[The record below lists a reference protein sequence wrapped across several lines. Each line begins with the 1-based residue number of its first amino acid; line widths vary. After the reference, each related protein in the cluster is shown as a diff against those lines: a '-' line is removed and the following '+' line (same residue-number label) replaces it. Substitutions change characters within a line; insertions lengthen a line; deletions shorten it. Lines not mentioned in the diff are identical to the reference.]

1 MSKPIDL
8 FRPYMAHGAAEA
20 AGRVLSYDAQGRMY
34 CGQGKL
40 VDEFEAAFARLIDAD
55 PATVV
60 TTNSCTSALGI
71 ALKLAG
77 VGEGDQVI
85 ATPMTCTATS
95 GAIVN
100 AGARIVWADVNRKTG
115 NIDPISVAN
124 KITRH
129 TRAIVAVNWSGR
141 VCQFEALRLA
151 IADASLREIPI
162 IEDAAH
168 GPFGGYQGG
177 DYQCY
182 SFGPIKHLST
192 VDGGALVTH
201 RGDAERAQLLRW
213 HGLSR
218 KTKADFRCEQP
229 IHEAGTK
236 AHMNDFNAAV
246 GLANIK
252 DAAWVVSKH
261 RENAA
266 WYDRALAGVP
276 GVTLPPADPTSAWW
290 MYPLLVEHRDAF
302 MAYLTE
308 RGIGVSRVH
317 GRNDTHPAYTF
328 PSGPLPGT
336 DYYDSHV
343 ASLPVGW
350 WVNEADRMRVADV
363 VKEWAYER
371 REVAA

>member
-1 MSKPIDL
+1 MKQIDL
-8 FRPYMAHGAAEA
+8 FRPYMAVNAAA
-20 AGRVLSYDAQGRMY
+20 AASRVLSYDANGRMY

-40 VDEFEAAFARLIDAD
+40 VDQLEREFAALLDV
-55 PATVV
+55 PEEKVV

-77 VGEGDQVI
+77 VEPGDQVI
-85 ATPMTCTATS
+85 STPMTCTATS

-100 AGARIVWADVNRKTG
+100 AGAEIVWADVDEETG
-115 NIDPISVAN
+115 NIDPTDVHRKVTA
-124 KITRH
+124 K
-129 TRAIVAVNWSGR
+129 TRAIVAVNWGGR
-141 VCQFEALRLA
+141 RCEYDALRA
-151 IADASLREIPI
+151 HRIPI

-201 RGDAERAQLLRW
+201 RGDHERAELLRW

-218 KTKADFRCEQP
+218 RTKADFRCEQP

-246 GLANIK
+246 GLANIN
-252 DAAWVVSKH
+252 DLAWVVKQH
-261 RENAA
+261 RANAA
-266 WYDRALAGVP
+266 YYDRALAGVP

-290 MYPLLVEHRDAF
+290 MYPLLVERRDEF
-302 MAYLTE
+302 MADDRQ
-308 RGIGVSRVH
+308 RGA
-317 GRNDTHPAYTF
+317 DT
-328 PSGPLPGT
+328 
-336 DYYDSHV
+336 V
-343 ASLPVGW
+343 AH
-350 WVNEADRMRVADV
+350 
-363 VKEWAYER
+363 R
-371 REVAA
+371 REEGG

>member
-1 MSKPIDL
+1 MIDL

-20 AGRVLSYDAQGRMY
+20 AARVLTYDGKGRLY
-34 CGQGKL
+34 CGQGRL
-40 VDEFEAAFARLIDAD
+40 VDEFEAAFAHFVDAD

-77 VGEGDQVI
+77 VEKGDHVI

-100 AGARIVWADVNRKTG
+100 SGAEIVWADVNRFTG
-115 NIDPISVAN
+115 CIDPINVE
-124 KITRH
+124 KKVTPL
-129 TRAIVAVNWSGR
+129 TKAIVAVNWAGR
-141 VCQFEALRLA
+141 RCEYDALREVQRRCYRLYGITPA
-151 IADASLREIPI
+151 I

-168 GPFGGYQGG
+168 GPYGGYQGG
-177 DYQCY
+177 DYTCY

-192 VDGGALVTH
+192 VDGGALVTR

-246 GLANIK
+246 GLANLR
-252 DAAWVVSKH
+252 DARWVVNQH
-261 RENAA
+261 IMNAA
-266 WYDRALAGVP
+266 WYDRALADVS
-276 GVTLPPADPTSAWW
+276 GVTLPPFDPASAWW
-290 MYPLLVEHRDAF
+290 MYPVMVEDRDAF
-302 MAYLTE
+302 MAYMGE
-308 RGIGVSRVH
+308 RGIATSRVH

-328 PSGPLPGT
+328 PSGALPGT

-343 ASLPVGW
+343 AALPVGW
-350 WVNEADRMRVADV
+350 WVSEADRARVVEAV
-363 VKEWAYER
+363 RGWAYEAR
-371 REVAA
+371 RAA

>member
-1 MSKPIDL
+1 MKPIDL
-8 FRPYMAHGAAEA
+8 FRPYMAVNAAA
-20 AGRVLSYDAQGRMY
+20 AASRVLSYDAAGRLY
-34 CGQGKL
+34 CGQGAL
-40 VDEFEAAFARLIDAD
+40 VDQFEREFAALLGV
-55 PATVV
+55 PEEKVV
-60 TTNSCTSALGI
+60 STNSCTSALGI

-77 VGEGDQVI
+77 VRPGQWDQVI

-100 AGARIVWADVNRKTG
+100 AGGSIVWADVDAITG
-115 NIDPISVAN
+115 CIDPDDVAS
-124 KITRH
+124 KITRR
-129 TRAIVAVNWSGR
+129 TKAIVGVNWAGR
-141 VCQFEALRLA
+141 PCDFP
-151 IADASLREIPI
+151 DTDIPCI
-162 IEDAAH
+162 MDAAH
-168 GPFGGYQGG
+168 GPFVRSNA

-192 VDGGALVTH
+192 VDGGALVTNC
-201 RGDAERAQLLRW
+201 GDHERAELLRW

-218 KTKADFRCEQP
+218 RTKADFRCEQP

-246 GLANIK
+246 GLANIN
-252 DAAWVVSKH
+252 DLAWVVKRH

-266 WYDRALAGVP
+266 YYDRALAGVP
-276 GVTLPPADPTSAWW
+276 GVTLPPPDPTSAYW
-290 MYPLLVEHRDAF
+290 MYALLVDDRDAF
-302 MAYLTE
+302 MAYMTE

-343 ASLPVGW
+343 AAVPVGW
-350 WVNEADRMRVADV
+350 WVNDADRVRVADT
-363 VKEWAYER
+363 VKEWAYEGR
-371 REVAA
+371 KVAA